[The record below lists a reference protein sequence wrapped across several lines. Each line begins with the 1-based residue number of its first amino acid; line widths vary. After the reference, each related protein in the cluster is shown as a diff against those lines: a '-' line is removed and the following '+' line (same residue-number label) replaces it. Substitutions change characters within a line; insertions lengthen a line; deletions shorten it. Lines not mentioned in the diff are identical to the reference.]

1 MRVSLLSTAHIHC
14 ILPEINHDLDKKK
27 IGSDIVKLV
36 INAITI
42 IVVAVPE
49 GLPLAVTI
57 ALAYGMLKLFKENNL
72 VRHLAAC
79 ETMGGA
85 TSIIMKYLSAS
96 CRARCVEG

>member
-1 MRVSLLSTAHIHC
+1 MGTKEFNKEVG
-14 ILPEINHDLDKKK
+14 PDM
-27 IGSDIVKLV
+27 VKLV

-42 IVVAVPE
+42 VVVAVPE

-57 ALAYGMLKLFKENNL
+57 ALAYGMIKMLKDNNL

-85 TSIIMKYLSAS
+85 TSIT
-96 CRARCVEG
+96 